1 MPPWFW
7 LFWAPQIHWPLSG
20 AVTQDFFAS
29 FPPTAGDA
37 AIEREVFSTASYG
50 RQIGWLTELL
60 LAGQAG
66 ADDAARSR
74 GAAARERLQAVQDKV
89 DALKALRGRDDRA
102 EAERALDRLGRADA
116 AALRQLLEAHLS
128 ALPAAAP
135 TPSRR
140 RLPSR

>member
-7 LFWAPQIHWPLSG
+7 FFWAPQVHWPLSG

-29 FPPTAGDA
+29 FPATAGDA
-37 AIEREVFSTASYG
+37 TIEREVFSTASYG

-60 LAGQAG
+60 LAAQPG
-66 ADDAARSR
+66 ADAEARSR

-89 DALKALRGRDDRA
+89 DALKALRGRDAQA
-102 EAERALDRLGRADA
+102 EAERALDRLGQTDADA
-116 AALRQLLEAHLS
+116 LRRVLEARLS
-128 ALPAAAP
+128 ALPAAAA
-135 TPSRR
+135 SRR

>member
-1 MPPWFW
+1 MLPWFW
-7 LFWAPQIHWPLSG
+7 LFWAPQVHWPLSG
-20 AVTQDFFAS
+20 AVTQDFFAA

-60 LAGQAG
+60 LAGQPG

-74 GAAARERLQAVQDKV
+74 GATARERLQAVQDKV
-89 DALKALRGRDDRA
+89 DALKALRGRDVRA
-102 EAERALDRLGRADA
+102 EAERALDRLQQADA
-116 AALRQLLEAHLS
+116 AALRRVLEARLS
-128 ALPAAAP
+128 ALPAPAP
-135 TPSRR
+135 PRR